1 MAASLDN
8 MDTSLS
14 QGPGETSHAGDGTPK
29 TRGRACTECRSIKVK
44 CENPHAMLDGPC
56 ARCTR
61 LSLECVYR
69 EKKRGRKPRHGNPYA
84 GDGPSEI
91 VMQHGLLPGDSVP
104 TNKHPSLQ
112 SPTASTSQTSSYV
125 NSNRHY
131 GDARFEQEHSSHGQ
145 PTPPF
150 TSITSPE
157 VHSVRD
163 SSHHHMQSIQT
174 NPHLTTGAGTIVD
187 SSSGSTTN
195 ASVDPDRSLKFMGSA
210 KEPHPK
216 DATASAYSLANIL
229 ADSRPSSPVNTM
241 PINSLGVDT
250 EPRDN
255 YDTPISVGFLRED
268 DVPELFHLYHEY
280 LNPLIALLDPVLHT
294 QTYVRTRSS
303 VLFTAIL
310 TVACR
315 FARPEAWVSCNSLAQ
330 TLLGRALAD
339 GICSIEY
346 VQALSLL
353 TFWKDSRDSS
363 SWRKV
368 GLAIRMAYELNLHE
382 RRSEPLSSVE
392 MLARE
397 QLNKER
403 TWLQLVC
410 YDMTTAMQRNHPQMI
425 PDYSLP
431 DAIEWLGDHPDFPC
445 KADAMLVIS
454 SSFGGIRLLCHSLFS
469 SMTTINKAAFEPLM
483 RHVSSLLDER
493 IKRWINTDQHLNLA
507 PVSKAILKFQGL
519 NLKLLVAELKLLNLV
534 QPQLTATRIQTLECI
549 KCAMDVLR
557 HVITELVPNGTIIY
571 CQDMLAIACAYAGV
585 WLFKQIPHVDDGL
598 CNEIIDTLN
607 NVSTACR
614 ALARQK
620 GDTPSHFVQFFD
632 HLVRN
637 AKKHPVPDP
646 NVQVRSGVS
655 VQTATGPGRSSGQ
668 VSASMPESI
677 NNYPVPELIPPLEGM
692 DYQWTNV
699 MNGLND
705 WWKNFNYLGAD
716 AVKGDLTMGNPM

>member
-1 MAASLDN
+1 MEGN
-8 MDTSLS
+8 LS
-14 QGPGETSHAGDGTPK
+14 QAVGEASQNGENTPK

-44 CENPHAMLDGPC
+44 CDNQHTMLDGPC

-91 VMQHGLLPGDSVP
+91 MLQHGMSPVDPPTSSTHLPL
-104 TNKHPSLQ
+104 H
-112 SPTASTSQTSSYV
+112 SPAASTSQASSYV
-125 NSNRHY
+125 NSGRHY
-131 GDARFEQEHSSHGQ
+131 GDARFEQEHSLRGQ
-145 PTPPF
+145 PVSPF

-157 VHSVRD
+157 VKSVRD
-163 SSHHHMQSIQT
+163 SPRHMQNIKT
-174 NPHLTTGAGTIVD
+174 NSHFTPGRSTNVE
-187 SSSGSTTN
+187 SSSGSVSATN
-195 ASVDPDRSLKFMGSA
+195 ASIDPDRSLKLMGST

-216 DATASAYSLANIL
+216 DATAGAYSLANIL
-229 ADSRPSSPVNTM
+229 ADSRPSSPVNTA
-241 PINSLGVDT
+241 PINSLNHDAK
-250 EPRDN
+250 PQDN
-255 YDTPISVGFLRED
+255 YDTPVSMGFLREAE
-268 DVPELFHLYHEY
+268 VSELFHLYHEF
-280 LNPLIALLDPVLHT
+280 LNPIIALLDPTLHT
-294 QTYVRTRSS
+294 PSYVRSRSS
-303 VLFTAIL
+303 VLFTAVL
-310 TVACR
+310 TVASR
-315 FARPEAWVSCNSLAQ
+315 FARPSAWGNCNLLGQ

-382 RRSEPLSSVE
+382 RRTEPLSSDE
-392 MLARE
+392 LLARE

-425 PDYSLP
+425 PNYSLP
-431 DAIEWLGDHPDFPC
+431 DATAWLGDHPDFPC
-445 KADAMLVIS
+445 NADAMLVVS
-454 SSFGGIRLLCHSLFS
+454 SSFGSIRLLCHSLFS
-469 SMTTINKAAFEPLM
+469 SMTTTNKAAFEPLM
-483 RHVSSLLDER
+483 RHASSLLDER
-493 IKRWINTDQHLNLA
+493 IKQWINTDHNFPLA
-507 PVSKAILKFQGL
+507 PVSRVIIKFQSL
-519 NLKLLVAELKLLNLV
+519 NLKLLLAELKLLNLV
-534 QPQLTATRIQTLECI
+534 QPQLTATRMQTLECI

-557 HVITELVPNGTIIY
+557 HVIAELVPNGTIIY
-571 CQDMLAIACAYAGV
+571 CQDMLAISCAYAGV
-585 WLFKQIPHVDDGL
+585 WLFKQLPHVDEGL
-598 CNEIIDTLN
+598 CNEIIDTLDG
-607 NVSTACR
+607 VSTACR

-637 AKKHPVPDP
+637 ARNHTTPGAGR
-646 NVQVRSGVS
+646 QLHSGVS
-655 VQTATGPGRSSGQ
+655 VQTATGPSQ
-668 VSASMPESI
+668 TAAQMSASMPESV
-677 NNYPVPELIPPLEGM
+677 NNYVVPELIPPLEGM

-705 WWKNFNYLGAD
+705 WWRNFNYLGAD
-716 AVKGDLTMGNPM
+716 SVKGDFAIGNPM

>member
-1 MAASLDN
+1 ME
-8 MDTSLS
+8 TSLS
-14 QGPGETSHAGDGTPK
+14 QGVGETSQSGENIPK
-29 TRGRACTECRSIKVK
+29 PRGRACTECRSIKVK
-44 CENPHAMLDGPC
+44 CENQHTMLDGPC

-91 VMQHGLLPGDSVP
+91 MLQHGMSPIDSAAVSNTHLPL
-104 TNKHPSLQ
+104 H
-112 SPTASTSQTSSYV
+112 SPAASASQTSSYV
-125 NSNRHY
+125 NSTRHY
-131 GDARFEQEHSSHGQ
+131 GDARFEQEHSLRGQ
-145 PTPPF
+145 PVSPF

-157 VHSVRD
+157 VHSTRD
-163 SSHHHMQSIQT
+163 SLHHMQSIKKSPHFTPGEST
-174 NPHLTTGAGTIVD
+174 NLE
-187 SSSGSTTN
+187 SSSGSGSATN
-195 ASVDPDRSLKFMGSA
+195 ASIDPDRSLKLMGSA

-216 DATASAYSLANIL
+216 DATAGAYSLANIL
-229 ADSRPSSPVNTM
+229 ADSRPAS
-241 PINSLGVDT
+241 PINTAPIVSFNHHT
-250 EPRDN
+250 EPRDI
-255 YDTPISVGFLRED
+255 YDTPVSMGFLREAE
-268 DVPELFHLYHEY
+268 VQELFRLYHEF
-280 LNPLIALLDPVLHT
+280 LNPLIALLDPALHT
-294 QTYVRTRSS
+294 PIYVRKRSS

-310 TVACR
+310 TVASR
-315 FARPEAWVSCNSLAQ
+315 FARPNVWENCNSLGQ

-382 RRSEPLSSVE
+382 PRTEPLSPDE
-392 MLARE
+392 LLARE

-410 YDMTTAMQRNHPQMI
+410 YDMTTAMQRNKPQMI
-425 PDYSLP
+425 PNYSLP

-445 KADAMLVIS
+445 DADAMLVIS

-469 SMTTINKAAFEPLM
+469 SMTTTNKSAFEPLM
-483 RHVSSLLDER
+483 RHVSNLLDER
-493 IKRWINTDQHLNLA
+493 IKRWINNDQNLHLA
-507 PVSKAILKFQGL
+507 PVSRAILKFHSL
-519 NLKLLVAELKLLNLV
+519 NLKLLVAELKLLNLI
-534 QPQLTATRIQTLECI
+534 QPQLTATKMQTLECI

-557 HVITELVPNGTIIY
+557 HVITELVPSGTITY
-571 CQDMLAIACAYAGV
+571 CQDMLAISCAYAGV
-585 WLFKQIPHVDDGL
+585 WLFKQVPHVDEGL

-607 NVSTACR
+607 GVSTACR
-614 ALARQK
+614 VLARQK

-637 AKKHPVPDP
+637 ARNHVTPDTGR
-646 NVQVRSGVS
+646 QAHSGVS
-655 VQTATGPGRSSGQ
+655 VQTASGPSQ
-668 VSASMPESI
+668 ISAQISPPMPESV
-677 NNYPVPELIPPLEGM
+677 NNCVVPELIPPLEGM

-705 WWKNFNYLGAD
+705 WWRNFNYLGAD
-716 AVKGDLTMGNPM
+716 AVKGDFAMGNPT

>member
-1 MAASLDN
+1 

-14 QGPGETSHAGDGTPK
+14 QGAVENSQSGSGTPK

-44 CENPHAMLDGPC
+44 CENQHNLLDGPC
-56 ARCTR
+56 ARCIR

-69 EKKRGRKPRHGNPYA
+69 EKKRGRKPRHEKTYA
-84 GDGPSEI
+84 GNGPSEML
-91 VMQHGLLPGDSVP
+91 MQHGISPVDSV
-104 TNKHPSLQ
+104 TSNAQLSLH
-112 SPTASTSQTSSYV
+112 SPVASTSQTSSYV

-131 GDARFEQEHSSHGQ
+131 GDAQFEQEHSLHGQ
-145 PTPPF
+145 SASPF

-157 VHSVRD
+157 VRSVRD
-163 SSHHHMQSIQT
+163 SPHHHMQGAKIS
-174 NPHLTTGAGTIVD
+174 PHLTTGVGKNVE
-187 SSSGSTTN
+187 SSSGSGSATN
-195 ASVDPDRSLKFMGSA
+195 ASVDPDRSLKFMGST

-216 DATASAYSLANIL
+216 DTTASAYSLANIL
-229 ADSRPSSPVNTM
+229 ADSRPASPVNTA
-241 PINSLGVDT
+241 PIGSLNRDT
-250 EPRDN
+250 EPQDN
-255 YDTPISVGFLRED
+255 YDTPVSVGFLREEE
-268 DVPELFHLYHEY
+268 VPELFHLYHEY
-280 LNPLIALLDPVLHT
+280 LNPLIALLDPALHT
-294 QTYVRTRSS
+294 PNYVRARSS

-310 TVACR
+310 TVASR
-315 FARPEAWVSCNSLAQ
+315 FARPEVWANCNSLAQ

-368 GLAIRMAYELNLHE
+368 GLAIRMAYELNLQE
-382 RRSEPLSSVE
+382 PRSEPLPTAE
-392 MLARE
+392 LLARE
-397 QLNKER
+397 QLASGSLADLA
-403 TWLQLVC
+403 TAC
-410 YDMTTAMQRNHPQMI
+410 YDMTTAMQRNNPQMI

-431 DAIEWLGDHPDFPC
+431 NAIEWLGDHPDFPC
-445 KADAMLVIS
+445 SADAMLVIS
-454 SSFGGIRLLCHSLFS
+454 SSFGSVRLLCHSLFS
-469 SMTTINKAAFEPLM
+469 SMTTTNKAAFEPLM
-483 RHVSSLLDER
+483 RRVSNLLDER
-493 IKRWINTDQHLNLA
+493 IRRWIDTDHNLLLA
-507 PVSKAILKFQGL
+507 PVSKAILKFQSL

-534 QPQLTATRIQTLECI
+534 QPQLTATRMQTLECI

-571 CQDMLAIACAYAGV
+571 CQDMLAISCAYAGV
-585 WLFKQIPHVDDGL
+585 WLFKQLPHVDEGL

-614 ALARQK
+614 VLARQK

-637 AKKHPVPDP
+637 AKSHTASDGRI
-646 NVQVRSGVS
+646 QTRSGIS
-655 VQTATGPGRSSGQ
+655 VQTATGPSHRPSTQ
-668 VSASMPESI
+668 VSSAMPESI

-716 AVKGDLTMGNPM
+716 AIKTDLTMGNPM

>member
-1 MAASLDN
+1 MDSSLA
-8 MDTSLS
+8 
-14 QGPGETSHAGDGTPK
+14 QGAEETPQSGEGTPK

-44 CENPHAMLDGPC
+44 CENQHSMLEGPC
-56 ARCTR
+56 ARCIR

-69 EKKRGRKPRHGNPYA
+69 EKKRGRKPRHGNPYT

-91 VMQHGLLPGDSVP
+91 MMQHRINPPGDSA
-104 TNKHPSLQ
+104 TNLHLSLHSPS
-112 SPTASTSQTSSYV
+112 ASTSQTSSYI

-145 PTPPF
+145 PISPF

-157 VHSVRD
+157 IHSIRD
-163 SSHHHMQSIQT
+163 SPHHHT
-174 NPHLTTGAGTIVD
+174 KGANTSPRFMTRPGPNVD
-187 SSSGSTTN
+187 SSSGSGSGSAPN
-195 ASVDPDRSLKFMGSA
+195 ASVDPDRSLKFMGST

-229 ADSRPSSPVNTM
+229 ADSRPNSPVNTA
-241 PINSLGVDT
+241 PIGPLDRDT
-250 EPRDN
+250 KLLDN
-255 YDTPISVGFLRED
+255 YDTPVSAGFLREEE
-268 DVPELFHLYHEY
+268 VPDLFHLYHEY
-280 LNPLIALLDPVLHT
+280 LNPLIALLDPALHT
-294 QTYVRTRSS
+294 PNYVRTRSS
-303 VLFTAIL
+303 ILFTAIL
-310 TVACR
+310 TVASR
-315 FARPEAWVSCNSLAQ
+315 FARPEAWVNCNSLAQ

-353 TFWKDSRDSS
+353 TFWKDARDSS

-368 GLAIRMAYELNLHE
+368 GLAIRMAYELNLQE
-382 RRSEPLSSVE
+382 SRPEPLSTVE
-392 MLARE
+392 LLARE

-403 TWLQLVC
+403 TWLR
-410 YDMTTAMQRNHPQMI
+410 YDMTTAMQRNKPQMI
-425 PDYSLP
+425 PDYSLVS
-431 DAIEWLGDHPDFPC
+431 AIEWLGDHPDFPC
-445 KADAMLVIS
+445 NADAMLVIS
-454 SSFGGIRLLCHSLFS
+454 SSFGGVRLLCHSLFS
-469 SMTTINKAAFEPLM
+469 SMTTTNKAAFEPLM

-493 IKRWINTDQHLNLA
+493 IGRWINTDHNLNLA
-507 PVSKAILKFQGL
+507 PVSKAILKFHSL

-571 CQDMLAIACAYAGV
+571 CQDMLAISCAYAGV
-585 WLFKQIPHVDDGL
+585 WLFKQLPNVDEGL

-607 NVSTACR
+607 SVSTACR

-637 AKKHPVPDP
+637 AKNQAPADAG
-646 NVQVRSGVS
+646 VQMRSGVS
-655 VQTATGPGRSSGQ
+655 VQTATGPGHRTPTRTST
-668 VSASMPESI
+668 SMPESV
-677 NNYPVPELIPPLEGM
+677 NTYPVPELIPPLEGM

-716 AVKGDLTMGNPM
+716 AIRSDLTMGNPM